1 MAQTINIA
9 FPATTVA
16 GTVNAIT
23 ATYTPTLTVLSD
35 KQTISFK
42 ATGANTGAVTFS
54 PDALAVKPITKKGG
68 TALIAGDIAAAG
80 MICFV
85 QYDAT
90 NNRWELINPA
100 SDEGTELTATIQTF
114 NATIATLQ
122 TIAVPTDS
130 VVLVETKVICRKSAG
145 GGVGSNGD
153 GNTYVRIAKAKNIG
167 GVVTLQT
174 VQASFTAEDFSTHN
188 ATFDVSGTDLRVRV
202 TGTASNTID
211 WKCFTT
217 IKTLS

>member
-1 MAQTINIA
+1 MPQTINIVLNA
-9 FPATTVA
+9 IAG
-16 GTVNAIT
+16 GTVDAIT
-23 ATYTPTLTVLSD
+23 VTYSPAIIAYSDLRVLM
-35 KQTISFK
+35 FR
-42 ATGANTGAVTFS
+42 ATGANASATPTLNVNGLGAKTIV
-54 PDALAVKPITKKGG
+54 KKGG
-68 TALIAGDIAAAG
+68 QPLVAGDIPGANAVAQ
-80 MICFV
+80 IQF
-85 QYDAT
+85 DLA
-90 NNRWELINPA
+90 NDRFELLNPA
-100 SDEGTELTATIQTF
+100 SDEGTELTATLQTL

-122 TIAVPTDS
+122 TISVPTDS

-153 GNTYVRIAKAKNIG
+153 GNTYVRIAKAKNVG